1 MSILDRILN
10 AIGVGFAW
18 QTQALA
24 MQQREIEEISQ
35 VVKSNGAKL
44 DQIIGY
50 LTEPAPITGATLT
63 FEETDMSKLHHNSKG
78 KMKFVLNDNGT
89 ATGTIA
95 FTDSVDVPTTPA
107 AGASVSTTV
116 TSSDPGVTVSVDAT
130 GLVVTAT
137 PVTPIPTPIPTGVVV
152 TAVITIT
159 NADGTV
165 IGPLTC
171 DNSADPLNVTAGGP
185 AGATITFA

>member
-63 FEETDMSKLHHNSKG
+63 FEETDMSKLHHNSNG

-89 ATGTIA
+89 ATGTIT
-95 FTDSVDVPTTPA
+95 FTDSVDAPTTPA

-171 DNSADPLNVTAGGP
+171 DNSADPLNVIAGGP
-185 AGATITFA
+185 AGATILFA